1 MTDYFD
7 ADEEAAV
14 REYLADGGERPEVR
28 DDLHRRLLDAVAAG
42 APKAD
47 PSLDAAV
54 LVRHW
59 LRRLS
64 ERDGAPYRARLAP
77 GIETMVQPFRDPV
90 GLSQR
95 GGWWGA
101 TPFRPEWLDA
111 TIPVDQAV
119 IAGTH
124 KGRSAPTDE
133 PAADPAFGRITRWPT
148 YRSPGQRAAARAVL
162 SIADGA
168 TLITMI
174 PTGSGKTEVA
184 LCVGS
189 RFRDATTIIV
199 VPTLALTYDFER
211 RFREHYLRLN
221 PRLRRENLRFAW
233 TGDTSPTD
241 REAFRYRLGQAS
253 QPLLLTS
260 PESMTSSLQDQLLEV
275 AAMGRLAGL
284 VIDEAH
290 LVTQWGRSFRPEFR
304 TLGRLRSEL
313 LAAAARTGRRTPLTL
328 LLSATMSSRCIEDLQ
343 VLFGEPGP
351 CELIAANSLR
361 PEPEF
366 WVAAEADDD
375 HVRQDRVLEALSQL
389 PRPAVLYVTRPDQ
402 AEHWYSLLRDV
413 GYRRLTQVTGLSRAD
428 ERRDALAGL
437 RSDGDGPSR
446 YDLVVATSA
455 FGLGIDYQHIRCVL
469 HACIPE
475 TVDRWY
481 QEVGR
486 SGRDQHASV
495 ALLCPARSDWQVAR
509 NLGVTVLR
517 PDTAQK
523 RWADL
528 WQRGTPV
535 ARGRALDLLNARGHT
550 SEGTYNLRWNN
561 QLVQGLVELQAISS
575 WPVLVE
581 QARELSCDDGKPHV
595 WFGAELQRPDLDL
608 ADWWQQRWAPWQRDE
623 MATNE
628 RSEAKMRNVINGSAW
643 VCEEIADEYR
653 PTPSVISTFGHA
665 AMYMEP
671 AAFCGRCPQCRAECV
686 EPRPEEPHHPP
697 QRWRPLKHDVSRL
710 AEFITDIGSG
720 DGLAVIVS
728 PQPRALLARL
738 GQRLFDIGV
747 RHFAGCDVPPG
758 ATDPVFHDAQF
769 IAATDLTPWP
779 TVAVLE
785 EGDLT
790 GSTWLNRTAR
800 AANRP
805 LAAMTLDILVVA
817 DHVTLPRH
825 LITRTGHA
833 AAALLGVTSYGD

>member
-7 ADEEAAV
+7 VDEEAAV
-14 REYLADGGERPEVR
+14 REYLADGGDRPEVQ
-28 DDLHRRLLDAVAAG
+28 DDLHRRLLDAVTVG
-42 APKAD
+42 APEAG
-47 PSLDAAV
+47 PSLDTAV

-59 LRRLS
+59 LRRIS

-77 GIETMVQPFRDPV
+77 GIETMVHPVRERV
-90 GLSQR
+90 GLSKR
-95 GGWWGA
+95 DEWWGA
-101 TPFRPEWLDA
+101 APFQPGWLDA

-124 KGRSAPTDE
+124 KGRLAPTEE
-133 PAADPAFGRITRWPT
+133 PVADPAFCRITRWPT
-148 YRSPGQRAAARAVL
+148 YSSPGQRAAARAVL
-162 SIADGA
+162 SVADGA

-189 RFRDATTIIV
+189 RFRDATTIII
-199 VPTLALTYDFER
+199 VPTLALAYDFER
-211 RFREHYLRLN
+211 RFQEHYLRLN
-221 PRLRRENLRFAW
+221 PRLKRDNLRFAW
-233 TGDTSPTD
+233 TGDTGWSD
-241 REAFRYRLGQAS
+241 RAAFRSRLGQAS

-260 PESMTSSLQDQLLEV
+260 PESMTRALRDQLLEL

-304 TLGRLRSEL
+304 TLGRLRSDL
-313 LAAAARTGRRTPLTL
+313 LAAAAERGRRAPLTL

-343 VLFGEPGP
+343 ALFGEPGP

-375 HVRQDRVLEALSQL
+375 HMRQRRVLEALSQL
-389 PRPAVLYVTRPDQ
+389 PRPAILYVTQPDQ
-402 AEHWYSLLRDV
+402 AQHWYSLLRDV
-413 GYRRLTQVTGLSRAD
+413 GYRRLTQVTGLSKAD

-437 RSDGDGPSR
+437 RSDGDAPSR

-455 FGLGIDYQHIRCVL
+455 FGLGIDYRYIRSVL

-517 PDTAQK
+517 PGTAQN

-535 ARGRALDLLNARGHT
+535 AGGRALDLLNARGRT

-575 WPVLVE
+575 WPVFVE
-581 QARELSCDDGKPHV
+581 QAREFSGDDEKPHV

-608 ADWWQQRWAPWQRDE
+608 PDWWQQRWGPWQRDE
-623 MATNE
+623 MATNK
-628 RSEAKMRNVINGSAW
+628 RSEGKMRNVIDGSAR

-653 PTPSVISTFGHA
+653 PTPSVIGTFGYA
-665 AMYMEP
+665 AIYMEP
-671 AAFCGRCPQCRAECV
+671 SAFCGRCPQCRAECI
-686 EPRPEEPHHPP
+686 EARPEESHHPP

-710 AEFITDIGSG
+710 AEFIADVGSG

-728 PQPRALLARL
+728 SRPRALMARL

-747 RHFAGCDVPPG
+747 RHFVGCDVPPG
-758 ATDPVFHDAQF
+758 AVDPVFHDAQF
-769 IAATDLTPWP
+769 IATTDLTPLP
-779 TVAVLE
+779 AAAVLE
-785 EGDLT
+785 EGDMT

-817 DHVTLPRH
+817 DHVSLPRH
-825 LITRTGHA
+825 LITRTGYA
-833 AAALLGVTSYGD
+833 AAALLGVKSDGD

>member
-14 REYLADGGERPEVR
+14 REYLAEGGDRPQAR
-28 DDLHRRLLDAVAAG
+28 DDLHRRLLDAVTVG
-42 APKAD
+42 ALYAD
-47 PSLDAAV
+47 PSLDTAV

-64 ERDGAPYRARLAP
+64 ERDGAPYRARLASR
-77 GIETMVQPFRDPV
+77 IETMVQPFRDRA
-90 GLSQR
+90 GLSQH

-124 KGRSAPTDE
+124 KGRSAPTEE
-133 PAADPAFGRITRWPT
+133 PAADPAFVRITRWPT
-148 YRSPGQRAAARAVL
+148 YRSPGQRAAARAAL
-162 SIADGA
+162 SVADGA
-168 TLITMI
+168 TIITMI

-184 LCVGS
+184 LCVAN
-189 RFRDATTIIV
+189 RFRDATTFIV
-199 VPTLALTYDFER
+199 VPTLALAYDFER
-211 RFREHYLRLN
+211 RFQEHYLRLN
-221 PRLRRENLRFAW
+221 PRLNRENLRFAW
-233 TGDTSPTD
+233 TGDTSSAD
-241 REAFRYRLGQAS
+241 REAFRARLGQAS

-260 PESMTSSLQDQLLEV
+260 PESMTSALRDQLIEL

-304 TLGRLRSEL
+304 TLGRLRSDL
-313 LAAAARTGRRTPLTL
+313 LAAAAGTGRRIPLTL
-328 LLSATMSSRCIEDLQ
+328 LLSATMNSRCIEDLRA
-343 VLFGEPGP
+343 LFGEPGP

-361 PEPEF
+361 SEPEF
-366 WVAAEADDD
+366 WVAAEADND
-375 HVRQDRVLEALSQL
+375 HVRKGRVLEALSQF
-389 PRPAVLYVTRPDQ
+389 PRPAVLYVTQPEQ
-402 AEHWYSLLRDV
+402 ADEWYRLLRGV
-413 GYRRLTQVTGLSRAD
+413 GYRRLTQVTGQSGTN

-481 QEVGR
+481 QEIGR

-495 ALLCPARSDWQVAR
+495 ALLCPARSDWRVAR
-509 NLGVTVLR
+509 KLGVTVLR
-517 PDTAQK
+517 PNTAQN

-535 ARGRALDLLNARGHT
+535 APGRALDLANARGRT
-550 SEGTYNLRWNN
+550 REGSYNLRWNN
-561 QLVQGLVELQAISS
+561 QLVQGLVELQAISA
-575 WPVLVE
+575 WPVLVD
-581 QARELSCDDGKPHV
+581 QARGLSGDDARPHV
-595 WFGAELQRPDLDL
+595 WFGAELRRPDLDQ
-608 ADWWQQRWAPWQRDE
+608 ADWWQQRWAPWQRTE
-623 MATNE
+623 MATNK
-628 RSEAKMRNVINGSAW
+628 RSEAKMRNVIDGSAR
-643 VCEEIADEYR
+643 VCQEIADEYR
-653 PTPSVISTFGHA
+653 PTPPVISRFGGA

-671 AAFCGRCPQCRAECV
+671 AAFCGRCPQCRADHI
-686 EPRPEEPHHPP
+686 EPRPEEPHRPP
-697 QRWRPLKHDVSRL
+697 QRWRPLEHNVSRL
-710 AEFITDIGSG
+710 AEFIADIGSG

-728 PQPRALLARL
+728 PRPRALLTRL

-747 RHFAGCDVPPG
+747 RHFAGCDVPPE

-769 IAATDLTPWP
+769 IAATELTPWP
-779 TVAVLE
+779 AVVVME

-800 AANRP
+800 VAHRS
-805 LAAMTLDILVVA
+805 LAAMALDILVVA
-817 DHVTLPRH
+817 DHVKLPKH

-833 AAALLGVTSYGD
+833 AAALLGVTSDGD

>member
-1 MTDYFD
+1 M
-7 ADEEAAV
+7 
-14 REYLADGGERPEVR
+14 
-28 DDLHRRLLDAVAAG
+28 RR
-42 APKAD
+42 
-47 PSLDAAV
+47 
-54 LVRHW
+54 
-59 LRRLS
+59 
-64 ERDGAPYRARLAP
+64 
-77 GIETMVQPFRDPV
+77 
-90 GLSQR
+90 
-95 GGWWGA
+95 
-101 TPFRPEWLDA
+101 
-111 TIPVDQAV
+111 
-119 IAGTH
+119 
-124 KGRSAPTDE
+124 
-133 PAADPAFGRITRWPT
+133 
-148 YRSPGQRAAARAVL
+148 
-162 SIADGA
+162 
-168 TLITMI
+168 
-174 PTGSGKTEVA
+174 SG
-184 LCVGS
+184 
-189 RFRDATTIIV
+189 
-199 VPTLALTYDFER
+199 
-211 RFREHYLRLN
+211 
-221 PRLRRENLRFAW
+221 
-233 TGDTSPTD
+233 
-241 REAFRYRLGQAS
+241 YRLGQAS

-260 PESMTSSLQDQLLEV
+260 PESMTSALRDQLLEL

-313 LAAAARTGRRTPLTL
+313 LAAAAGMGRRAPLTL

-343 VLFGEPGP
+343 GLFGEPGP

-375 HVRQDRVLEALSQL
+375 HVRQRRVLEALSQL
-389 PRPAVLYVTRPDQ
+389 PRPAVLYVTQPEQ
-402 AEHWYSLLRDV
+402 AQHWYSLLRDV
-413 GYRRLTQVTGLSRAD
+413 GYRRLTQVTGLSGAD

-455 FGLGIDYQHIRCVL
+455 FGLGIDYQHIRSVL

-509 NLGVTVLR
+509 NLGVTVLS
-517 PDTAQK
+517 PGTAQN

-535 ARGRALDLLNARGHT
+535 ARGRALDLLNARGRT

-581 QARELSCDDGKPHV
+581 QARELSGDDGKPHV

-608 ADWWQQRWAPWQRDE
+608 PDWWQQRWAPWQRDE
-623 MATNE
+623 MATNK
-628 RSEAKMRNVINGSAW
+628 RSEAKMRNVINGSTR

-653 PTPSVISTFGHA
+653 PTPSVISTFGYA

-671 AAFCGRCPQCRAECV
+671 AAFCGRCPQCRAENI

-697 QRWRPLKHDVSRL
+697 QRWRPLEHDVSRL

-728 PQPRALLARL
+728 PRPRALMARL

-769 IAATDLTPWP
+769 IAVTDLTPWP
-779 TVAVLE
+779 AVAVLE

-805 LAAMTLDILVVA
+805 LAAMALDILVVA

-833 AAALLGVTSYGD
+833 AAALLGVTSDGD

>member
-7 ADEEAAV
+7 ADEETAV
-14 REYLADGGERPEVR
+14 RDYLADGGGRPEVR
-28 DDLHRRLLDAVAAG
+28 DDLHRRLLDAVADG
-42 APKAD
+42 APEAG
-47 PSLDAAV
+47 PSLDTAV

-77 GIETMVQPFRDPV
+77 GIETMVQPFRDRV

-124 KGRSAPTDE
+124 KGRSAPTEE

-162 SIADGA
+162 SVADGA

-184 LCVGS
+184 LCVAN
-189 RFRDATTIIV
+189 RFRDATTFIV
-199 VPTLALTYDFER
+199 VPTLALAYDFER
-211 RFREHYLRLN
+211 RFQEHYLRLN

-233 TGDTSPTD
+233 TGDTSPAD
-241 REAFRYRLGQAS
+241 REAFRSRLGQAS

-260 PESMTSSLQDQLLEV
+260 PESMTSALRDQLIEL

-304 TLGRLRSEL
+304 TLGRLRSDL
-313 LAAAARTGRRTPLTL
+313 LAAAAETGRRAPLTL
-328 LLSATMSSRCIEDLQ
+328 LLSATMSSRCIEDLRA
-343 VLFGEPGP
+343 LFGEPGP

-375 HVRQDRVLEALSQL
+375 HVRQGRVLEALSQL
-389 PRPAVLYVTRPDQ
+389 PRPAVLYVTQPEQ
-402 AEHWYSLLRDV
+402 ADDWYRLLRGV
-413 GYRRLTQVTGLSRAD
+413 GYRRLTQVTGQSGTN

-437 RSDGDGPSR
+437 RSDGGGPSR

-495 ALLCPARSDWQVAR
+495 ALLCPARSDWRVVR
-509 NLGVTVLR
+509 KLGVTVLG
-517 PDTAQK
+517 PNTAQK

-535 ARGRALDLLNARGHT
+535 ARGRALDLANARGRT
-550 SEGTYNLRWNN
+550 SEGSYNLRWNN
-561 QLVQGLVELQAISS
+561 QLVQGLVELQAISA
-575 WPVLVE
+575 WPVLVD
-581 QARELSCDDGKPHV
+581 QARGLSGDDGKPHV
-595 WFGAELQRPDLDL
+595 WFGAELRRPDLDQ
-608 ADWWQQRWAPWQRDE
+608 ADWWQQRWARWQRTE
-623 MATNE
+623 MATNK
-628 RSEAKMRNVINGSAW
+628 RSESKMRNVIDGSAR
-643 VCEEIADEYR
+643 VCQEIADEYR
-653 PTPSVISTFGHA
+653 PTPSVISRFGDA

-671 AAFCGRCPQCRAECV
+671 AAFCGRCPQCRAEHI

-697 QRWRPLKHDVSRL
+697 QRWRPLEHDVSRL

-728 PQPRALLARL
+728 PRPRALMARL

-758 ATDPVFHDAQF
+758 AADPVFHDAQF

-779 TVAVLE
+779 AVVVME

-800 AANRP
+800 AAHRP
-805 LAAMTLDILVVA
+805 LAAMALDILVVA

-833 AAALLGVTSYGD
+833 AAALLGMTSDDD

>member
-1 MTDYFD
+1 MTDYFN
-7 ADEEAAV
+7 ADEEATV
-14 REYLADGGERPEVR
+14 QEYLAAGGGRPEVR
-28 DDLHRRLLDAVAAG
+28 DDLHRRLLDAVTVG
-42 APKAD
+42 MPEGE
-47 PSLDAAV
+47 PSLDTAV

-64 ERDGAPYRARLAP
+64 ERDGSLYSARLAP
-77 GIETMVQPFRDPV
+77 DIETMVQPFRDRV

-101 TPFRPEWLDA
+101 TPFRPEWLNP

-124 KGRSAPTDE
+124 RGRSAPTEE
-133 PAADPAFGRITRWPT
+133 PVADPAFRRITHWPT

-162 SIADGA
+162 SVADGA

-184 LCVGS
+184 LCVAS

-199 VPTLALTYDFER
+199 VPTLALAYDFER
-211 RFREHYLRLN
+211 RFQEHYLRLN
-221 PRLRRENLRFAW
+221 PRLKRDNLRFAW
-233 TGDTSPTD
+233 TGDTSPSD
-241 REAFRYRLGQAS
+241 REAFRSRLGQAS

-260 PESMTSSLQDQLLEV
+260 PESMTSALRDQLIEL

-313 LAAAARTGRRTPLTL
+313 LAAAARTGRRPPLTL
-328 LLSATMSSRCIEDLQ
+328 LLSATMNSRCIEDLRA
-343 VLFGEPGP
+343 LFGEPGP

-375 HVRQDRVLEALSQL
+375 HVRQARVLEALSQL
-389 PRPAVLYVTRPDQ
+389 PRPAILYVTQPEQ
-402 AEHWYSLLRDV
+402 ADGWYRLLLGV
-413 GYRRLTQVTGLSRAD
+413 GYRRLTKVTGQSGTN

-437 RSDGDGPSR
+437 RSDGESPSR

-455 FGLGIDYQHIRCVL
+455 FGLGIDYQHIRSVI

-495 ALLCPARSDWQVAR
+495 ALLCPARSDWRVVR
-509 NLGVTVLR
+509 KLGVTVLR
-517 PDTAQK
+517 PETSQR

-535 ARGRALDLLNARGHT
+535 THGRALDLASARGRT
-550 SEGTYNLRWNN
+550 SEGSYNLRWNN
-561 QLVQGLVELQAISS
+561 QLVQGLVELQAISA
-575 WPVLVE
+575 WPVLAD
-581 QARELSCDDGKPHV
+581 QARELSGDDGKPHV
-595 WFGAELQRPDLDL
+595 WFGAELRRPDLDQ
-608 ADWWQQRWAPWQRDE
+608 ADWWQQRWAPWQRTE
-623 MATNE
+623 MASNE
-628 RSEAKMRNVINGSAW
+628 CSEAKMRNVIDGSAW
-643 VCEEIADEYR
+643 VCQGIADEYR
-653 PTPSVISTFGHA
+653 AAPSVISSFGDA

-671 AAFCGRCPQCRAECV
+671 AAFCGRCPQCRAAHI
-686 EPRPEEPHHPP
+686 EPSPEEPHHPP
-697 QRWRPLKHDVSRL
+697 QRWHPLQHGVTRL
-710 AEFITDIGSG
+710 AQFIADIGSG
-720 DGLAVIVS
+720 DGLAVIIS
-728 PQPRALLARL
+728 PRPGEMMARL

-747 RHFAGCDVPPG
+747 RHFAGCDVPPA
-758 ATDPVFHDAQF
+758 ATDPVFHDAQS
-769 IAATDLTPWP
+769 IAATELTPWP
-779 TVAVLE
+779 AVVVMD

-805 LAAMTLDILVVA
+805 LAAMALDILVVA

-833 AAALLGVTSYGD
+833 AAALLGVTSDGD

>member
-14 REYLADGGERPEVR
+14 REYLADGGDRPEVR

-42 APKAD
+42 APAAD

-64 ERDGAPYRARLAP
+64 ERDGASYRARLAP

-95 GGWWGA
+95 AGWWDA

-148 YRSPGQRAAARAVL
+148 YHSPGQRAAARAVL
-162 SIADGA
+162 SVTDGA

-199 VPTLALTYDFER
+199 VPTLALAYDFER
-211 RFREHYLRLN
+211 RFQEHYLRLN
-221 PRLRRENLRFAW
+221 PRLKRENLRFAW

-241 REAFRYRLGQAS
+241 REAFRSRLDQAS

-260 PESMTSSLQDQLLEV
+260 PESMTSALRDQLIEL

-304 TLGRLRSEL
+304 TLGRLRSGL
-313 LAAAARTGRRTPLTL
+313 LAAAAGTERRAPLTL
-328 LLSATMSSRCIEDLQ
+328 LLSATMSSRCIEDLRA
-343 VLFGEPGP
+343 LFGEPGP

-375 HVRQDRVLEALSQL
+375 HVRQSRVLEALSQL
-389 PRPAVLYVTRPDQ
+389 PRPAVLYVTQPEQ
-402 AEHWYSLLRDV
+402 ANDWYRLLRGV
-413 GYRRLTQVTGLSRAD
+413 GYRRLTQVTGQSGTN

-495 ALLCPARSDWQVAR
+495 ALLCPARSDWRVAR

-535 ARGRALDLLNARGHT
+535 MRGRALDLANARGRT
-550 SEGTYNLRWNN
+550 SEGSYNLRWNN
-561 QLVQGLVELQAISS
+561 QLAQGLVELQAISA
-575 WPVLVE
+575 WPVFVD
-581 QARELSCDDGKPHV
+581 QARELSGDDGKPHV
-595 WFGAELQRPDLDL
+595 WFGAELRRPDLDQ
-608 ADWWQQRWAPWQRDE
+608 ADWWQQRWAPWQRTE

-628 RSEAKMRNVINGSAW
+628 RSEAKMRSVIDGRAR
-643 VCEEIADEYR
+643 VCQEIADEYW
-653 PTPSVISTFGHA
+653 PTPSVISRFGDA

-671 AAFCGRCPQCRAECV
+671 AAFCGRCPQCRAEHI

-697 QRWRPLKHDVSRL
+697 QRWRPLEHDVCLL

-728 PQPRALLARL
+728 PRPRALIARL

-747 RHFAGCDVPPG
+747 RHFAGCDVPSG
-758 ATDPVFHDAQF
+758 ATDPVFHDANF

-779 TVAVLE
+779 AVVVME

-805 LAAMTLDILVVA
+805 LAAMALDILVVA

-833 AAALLGVTSYGD
+833 AAALLEVTSDGD

>member
-14 REYLADGGERPEVR
+14 RDYVADGGGRPVVR
-28 DDLHRRLLDAVAAG
+28 DDLHRRLLDAVASG
-42 APKAD
+42 APEVG

-77 GIETMVQPFRDPV
+77 GLETMVRPFCDSA
-90 GLSQR
+90 GLTQR
-95 GGWWGA
+95 GVWWGA
-101 TPFRPEWLDA
+101 APFRPEWLDA
-111 TIPVDQAV
+111 TISVDQAV

-124 KGRSAPTDE
+124 KGRSAPVE
-133 PAADPAFGRITRWPT
+133 ELGADPAFCRITRWPT

-162 SIADGA
+162 SVADGA

-184 LCVGS
+184 LCVAS
-189 RFRDATTIIV
+189 RFRDATTIII
-199 VPTLALTYDFER
+199 VPTLALAYDLER
-211 RFREHYLRLN
+211 RFQEHYLRLN
-221 PRLRRENLRFAW
+221 PRLKRENLRFAW
-233 TGDTSPTD
+233 TGDTSLPD
-241 REAFRYRLGQAS
+241 REAFRFRLGQAS
-253 QPLLLTS
+253 QPLLVTS
-260 PESMTSSLQDQLLEV
+260 PESMTSALRDQLLEL

-313 LAAAARTGRRTPLTL
+313 LAAAAGTGRRAPLTL
-328 LLSATMSSRCIEDLQ
+328 LLSATMSPRCIEDLQ
-343 VLFGEPGP
+343 ALFGEPGP

-366 WVAAEADDD
+366 WVAAEADDE
-375 HVRQDRVLEALSQL
+375 HVRQGRVLEALSQL
-389 PRPAVLYVTRPDQ
+389 PRPAVLYVTQPGQ
-402 AEHWYSLLRDV
+402 AHAWYRLLRET
-413 GYRRLTQVTGLSRAD
+413 GYRRLTQVTGQSGAD

-437 RSDGDGPSR
+437 RSDGAGPSR

-455 FGLGIDYQHIRCVL
+455 FGLGIDYRDIRCVV

-495 ALLCPARSDWQVAR
+495 ALLCPARSDWRVAR
-509 NLGVTVLR
+509 NLGVTVLS
-517 PDTAQK
+517 PATAQK

-528 WQRGTPV
+528 WQRGTPA
-535 ARGRALDLLNARGHT
+535 ARGRALDLPSARGRIG
-550 SEGTYNLRWNN
+550 EGSYNLLWNN
-561 QLVQGLVELQAISS
+561 QLVQGLVELQAVSA

-581 QARELSCDDGKPHV
+581 QARELAGDDGKPHV
-595 WFGAELQRPDLDL
+595 WFGAELRRPDLDR
-608 ADWWQQRWAPWQRDE
+608 ADWWQQRWAPWQRAE
-623 MATNE
+623 MATNK
-628 RSEAKMRNVINGSAW
+628 RSAAKMRKIIDGDAR

-653 PTPSVISTFGHA
+653 PTPSVISMFGEA

-671 AAFCGRCPQCRAECV
+671 AAFCGRCPRCRAEGI
-686 EPRPEEPHHPP
+686 ERRPEEPHHPP
-697 QRWRPLKHDVSRL
+697 QRWRPIEHDVSRL
-710 AEFITDIGSG
+710 AEFITDVGSG

-728 PQPRALLARL
+728 PRPEALMARL

-758 ATDPVFHDAQF
+758 AVDPLFHDAQF
-769 IAATDLTPWP
+769 IPVTELTPWP
-779 TVAVLE
+779 AVVVLE
-785 EGDLT
+785 DGDLT
-790 GSTWLNRTAR
+790 GSPWLNRTER

-805 LAAMTLDILVVA
+805 LAAMALDILVVA
-817 DHVTLPRH
+817 DHVTRPRY

-833 AAALLGVTSYGD
+833 AAALLGVTSDGD

>member
-1 MTDYFD
+1 MTEYFD

-14 REYLADGGERPEVR
+14 REYLADGGDRPEVQ
-28 DDLHRRLLDAVAAG
+28 DDLHRRLLDAVTVG
-42 APKAD
+42 APEAS
-47 PSLDAAV
+47 PSLDTAV

-64 ERDGAPYRARLAP
+64 ERDGAPYHARLTP
-77 GIETMVQPFRDPV
+77 GIETMVQPFRDRA

-95 GGWWGA
+95 SGRWGA

-111 TIPVDQAV
+111 AIPVDQAV

-124 KGRSAPTDE
+124 KGRSAPTE
-133 PAADPAFGRITRWPT
+133 KPAADPAFSRITRWPT

-162 SIADGA
+162 SVADGA

-189 RFRDATTIIV
+189 RFRDATTIII
-199 VPTLALTYDFER
+199 VPTLALAYDFER
-211 RFREHYLRLN
+211 RFQEHYLRLN
-221 PRLRRENLRFAW
+221 PRLKRENLRFAW
-233 TGDTSPTD
+233 TGDTSRSD

-260 PESMTSSLQDQLLEV
+260 PESMTRALQDQLREL

-304 TLGRLRSEL
+304 TLGRLRSDL
-313 LAAAARTGRRTPLTL
+313 LAAAVEMGRRAPLTL
-328 LLSATMSSRCIEDLQ
+328 LLSATMSSRCIEDLRA
-343 VLFGEPGP
+343 LFGKPGP

-375 HVRQDRVLEALSQL
+375 HVRQRRVLEALSQL
-389 PRPAVLYVTRPDQ
+389 PRPAVLYVTRPEQ
-402 AEHWYSLLRDV
+402 ANDWYRLLRGV
-413 GYRRLTQVTGLSRAD
+413 GYRRLTQVTGLSKAD

-437 RSDGDGPSR
+437 RSDGDAPSR

-455 FGLGIDYQHIRCVL
+455 FGLGIDYPYIRSVL

-495 ALLCPARSDWQVAR
+495 ALLCPARSDWRVAR
-509 NLGVTVLR
+509 KLGVTVLG
-517 PDTAQK
+517 PDTAQN

-535 ARGRALDLLNARGHT
+535 AGGRALDLLNARGRT

-581 QARELSCDDGKPHV
+581 QAREFSGDDGKPHV

-608 ADWWQQRWAPWQRDE
+608 PDWWQQRWGPWQQNE
-623 MATNE
+623 MATNK
-628 RSEAKMRNVINGSAW
+628 RSEGKMRNVINGSAR

-653 PTPSVISTFGHA
+653 PAPSVINTFGEA
-665 AMYMEP
+665 AIYMQP
-671 AAFCGRCPQCRAECV
+671 AAFCGRCPQCRAEDI
-686 EPRPEEPHHPP
+686 EPWPEEPHRPP
-697 QRWRPLKHDVSRL
+697 QRWHPLEHDVSRL

-728 PQPRALLARL
+728 PRPKALIARL
-738 GQRLFDIGV
+738 GRRLFDIGI
-747 RHFAGCDVPPG
+747 RHFAGCDVPAG

-769 IAATDLTPWP
+769 IEATDLTPWP
-779 TVAVLE
+779 AVAILE
-785 EGDLT
+785 EGNLT
-790 GSTWLNRTAR
+790 GSTWLSRTER
-800 AANRP
+800 AANR
-805 LAAMTLDILVVA
+805 LQVAMALDIIVVA
-817 DHVTLPRH
+817 DRVTLPRS
-825 LITRTGHA
+825 LTTRTGHV
-833 AAALLGVTSYGD
+833 AAALLGVTFDGD